1 MPINLNVLGNPL
13 KTCCTSP
20 MTGFYRNGKCETGPQ
35 DLGSHTVCARMSDA
49 FLTFSLSRGND
60 LITPRPEWDFPGLKP
75 GDCWCLCV
83 SRWKEAFMAGC
94 APLVHL
100 EATHQNAL
108 QVVSLEELSSYAV
121 GF

>member
-35 DLGSHTVCARMSDA
+35 DSGSHTVCARMDHA

-60 LITPRPEWDFPGLKP
+60 LITPRPEWNFPGLKP